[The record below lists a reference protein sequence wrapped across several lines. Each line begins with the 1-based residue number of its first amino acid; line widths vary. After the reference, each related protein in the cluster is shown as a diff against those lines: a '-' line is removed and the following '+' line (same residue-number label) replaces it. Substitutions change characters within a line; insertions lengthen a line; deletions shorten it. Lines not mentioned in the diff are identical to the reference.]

1 MIGPTDP
8 ESLRV
13 MVEAA
18 DRQPPLSDA
27 VCDCETSDT
36 FAPCPKCGS
45 RPVGELPRQ
54 WLVIG
59 PHESTEHAT
68 AAAAWEAALG
78 LFEDVDVDRVSIHD
92 RIGDVAYTVKATDR

>member
-1 MIGPTDP
+1 MIGATDP

-18 DRQPPLSDA
+18 DRQPPLSD
-27 VCDCETSDT
+27 DT
-36 FAPCPKCGS
+36 
-45 RPVGELPRQ
+45 PRQ
-54 WLVIG
+54 WVVIG
-59 PHESTEHAT
+59 PHDSTEHAT

-92 RIGDVAYTVKATDR
+92 RSGDVAYTVKATDR